1 MIMKNRPPAITSRF
15 DNLPEIYKQEF
26 CRLFDV
32 HISNIYIFL
41 NRSRI
46 MAGSRN
52 VAGMDFDKAI
62 SIISN
67 FEREIK
73 INKILE

>member
-1 MIMKNRPPAITSRF
+1 
-15 DNLPEIYKQEF
+15 
-26 CRLFDV
+26 
-32 HISNIYIFL
+32 
-41 NRSRI
+41 